1 MNTVE
6 SIQKDFYFL
15 NDTGE
20 MATLIKRYDWSKTAL
35 GSPDQ
40 WPVSL
45 RVQLSMMLK
54 SRFPMLIFWGKDL
67 ITFYNDAFRPSL
79 GQDGK
84 HPSSLGQRGEVSWA
98 ESWPTIGPMIQN
110 IMRGGDAVW
119 FEDQKLPIYR
129 DGKMGYA
136 YWTYSFSPL
145 INDAGSVNGILVT
158 CSETTKA
165 VESIEKLA
173 DSEQRF
179 RSLIEE
185 APVAATL
192 FRGPDNVIEVA
203 NKLTQR
209 YWGKGPEI
217 VGKPLAEA
225 APELASQQMIELMAA
240 FYKNGGTMK
249 FEETPL
255 TFVENGVSKEGYY
268 THTWKALHDNHG
280 KVDGILAIG
289 VDVSEQVLSRKKIEA
304 SEARF
309 RSLIEEAPVATCL
322 FTGKEMIIELANDL
336 MLKVWGKD
344 SSVIGMPLKKAVPE
358 LQGQPFLDILDRV
371 FASGKAHSE
380 AAARAE
386 LKVDGVLGTYYFNY
400 TYKPLLNEA
409 GQVYGIMDMAVDVTE
424 QVLSRQ
430 ALEELQHE
438 QRMFLEQQ
446 VMQRTEELATAIKQL
461 KITNDELEDSN
472 IRLLHSN
479 EELSQFAYI
488 ASHDLQEPLRKISTF
503 SDMLRSSLGNNVSD
517 TTENYL
523 TKIKSSS
530 NRMARLI
537 TDILNYSKFVKD
549 EQRFEP
555 VDLND
560 ILKNVVTEFDLLIE
574 QKNAKVEVAELSVI
588 DAIPLQMTQLF
599 RNLIGN
605 ALKFT
610 KKDVKPEIR
619 ISQQPLCEKDF
630 NERTLSAK
638 NAYCKIEVLDNGI
651 GIPSEYEDKIFSIF
665 KRLHAKTEYEG
676 TGIGLAMCKKIA
688 LNHGG
693 DVYVT
698 GGGGRGAAFYV
709 ILPLTQNKG

>member
-1 MNTVE
+1 MGTVE

-20 MATLIKRYDWSKTAL
+20 MATLIKNYDWSKTPL
-35 GSPDQ
+35 GPPDQ
-40 WPVSL
+40 WPISL

-67 ITFYNDAFRPSL
+67 ITFYNDSFRPSL

-84 HPSSLGQRGEVSWA
+84 HPSSLGEVGEVSWA
-98 ESWPTIGPMIQN
+98 ESWPTIGPMIYN
-110 IMRGGDAVW
+110 IMKGGDGVW

-129 DGKMGYA
+129 DGKLGYA
-136 YWTYSFSPL
+136 YWTYSFSP
-145 INDAGSVNGILVT
+145 ITNDAGSVNGVLVT

-165 VESIEKLA
+165 VENNAKLA
-173 DSEQRF
+173 ESEQRF

-203 NKLTQR
+203 NKLTLR

-217 VGKPLAEA
+217 IGKPLVEA
-225 APELASQQMIELMAA
+225 APELASQQMIELMAE
-240 FYKNGGTMK
+240 FYKTGGVIK

-268 THTWKALHDNHG
+268 THTWKALHDSHG

-322 FTGKEMIIELANDL
+322 FTGREMIIEVANDS
-336 MLKVWGKD
+336 MLKFWGKD
-344 SSVIGMPLKKAVPE
+344 NSVIGMPLKDAVPE
-358 LQGQPFLDILDRV
+358 LKGQPFLDILDQV
-371 FASGKAHSE
+371 FTTGKAYSE
-380 AAARAE
+380 GAARAE
-386 LKVDGVLGTYYFNY
+386 LKLDGVPGTYYFNY

-409 GQVYGIMDMAVDVTE
+409 SQVYGIINMAIDVTE

-430 ALEELQHE
+430 ALEELQRE
-438 QRMFLEQQ
+438 QRLFLEQQ
-446 VMQRTEELATAIKQL
+446 VLQRTQELDTAIKQL
-461 KITNDELEDSN
+461 KLTNDELEDSN

-503 SDMLRSSLGNNVSD
+503 SDMLRSSLGTNVSD

-523 TKIKSSS
+523 SKIKSSS
-530 NRMARLI
+530 VRMSRLI

-549 EQRFEP
+549 DQHFEL
-555 VDLND
+555 VNLNN
-560 ILKNVVTEFDLLIE
+560 IIKNVISEFDLLIE
-574 QKNAKVEVAELSVI
+574 QKNATVEITELSVI

-610 KKDVKPEIR
+610 KKGVKPEIK
-619 ISQQPLCEKDF
+619 ISQQSLSDKDF
-630 NERTLSAK
+630 NERALSAK
-638 NAYCKIEVLDNGI
+638 NAYCKIDVLDNGI
-651 GIPSEYEDKIFSIF
+651 GFPSEYEDKIFNIF
-665 KRLHAKTEYEG
+665 KRLHTKAEYEG

-693 DVYVT
+693 DIYAI
-698 GGGGRGAAFYV
+698 GGENKGATFHV
-709 ILPLTQNKG
+709 ILPLRRSKG